1 MADRESDS
9 KDKQLVERAL
19 RQDNGA
25 FRQIVKDNQRLVFT
39 IVFKMLN
46 NSADNKDVSQ
56 DIFIK
61 VWSNLSRFN
70 YNAKLS
76 TWIARIAYNT
86 YINHLRK
93 RKIDLL
99 GDVIKNRFEEDG
111 EESNPMDLIKDVNST
126 PPDDVLYTL
135 ELKCSMEAE
144 IEMLP
149 PLYRTI
155 IMLYHNEEKSYEE
168 IASIVGLPMGT
179 VKNYLFRARTKLKDS
194 ILKKYKKE
202 DLL

>member
-25 FRQIVKDNQRLVFT
+25 FRQIVKDNQRLVFN

-61 VWSNLSRFN
+61 VWTNLSRFK

-86 YINHLRK
+86 CINHLQK

-111 EESNPMDLIKDVNST
+111 EESNPMDLIKDVNSI
-126 PPDDVLYTL
+126 PPDDVLYSL
-135 ELKCSMEAE
+135 ELKRSMEAE

-168 IASIVGLPMGT
+168 IASIVDLPMGT